1 MRLPAREARVKD
13 PFKAGS
19 YVRGVISR
27 RTAIEAL
34 AAREYDIV
42 VIGGGMAGASV
53 ALDAALRGFAIALI
67 ERHDFA
73 WGAAD
78 VRAVLGVLAEADR
91 HGAVCANRVELTK
104 VCEHGGRVMA
114 VAARDAEC
122 GGCLEI
128 AAGHVVDAPADR
140 EGDAVAMAPR
150 VDRVALPQL
159 RGLPPG
165 VQEHLACR
173 YGRQAGEVATIATAE
188 RGAERPLLDGW
199 PDLVAEAIYATRQ
212 EQARTVA
219 DVLLRR
225 TRLGVVA
232 ADAVADPS
240 NRVALRVA
248 SAMAPELGWGELR
261 VAREVEAWTRD
272 ASGQGIAA

>member
-1 MRLPAREARVKD
+1 
-13 PFKAGS
+13 
-19 YVRGVISR
+19 VISR

-34 AAREYDIV
+34 AAREYDV
-42 VIGGGMAGASV
+42 VVVGGGIAGAGV
-53 ALDAALRGFAIALI
+53 ALEAAMRGFAIALI
-67 ERHDFA
+67 EPRDYA

-78 VRAVLGVLAEADR
+78 ARAVLAVLAEADR
-91 HGAVCANRVELTK
+91 HGAVCANRVELTR
-104 VCEHGGRVMA
+104 VCRHGGRVVA

-128 AAGHVVDAPADR
+128 AADHVVDAAPELPGAAPSPAALSDR
-140 EGDAVAMAPR
+140 L
-150 VDRVALPQL
+150 ALPQL

-173 YGRQAGEVATIATAE
+173 YGRQAGAVAAIATADP
-188 RGAERPLLDGW
+188 GAARPLLDGR
-199 PDLVAEAIYATRQ
+199 PDLVAEAVYAARH

-225 TRLGVVA
+225 TRLGVAA
-232 ADAVADPS
+232 ADEVGDPA

-261 VAREVEAWTRD
+261 VAREVEAWMRE
-272 ASGQGIAA
+272 ASAEGVAA